1 LRLWSKK
8 EQPRAVCV
16 ELYQEMVDMRV
27 KEWREK
33 FGKLQ
38 GGKEIASLTGETSQD
53 LRLLEK
59 GDVIVCTPTQVNE
72 VHSLYEMC

>member
-1 LRLWSKK
+1 
-8 EQPRAVCV
+8 
-16 ELYQEMVDMRV
+16 MRV